1 MILSRED
8 DFRFPVND
16 KIIICDKKIKT
27 KKRRGYCCRYAA
39 LPSPL
44 AAIGHLAVFLLLYTH
59 VRCCRWVYCAN
70 LSHLHPCH
78 WVFSCVFVVVHPSQ
92 ILLLGL
98 FDDLSRLH
106 PCHWVFCYVLLL
118 YTHVRCWQ
126 WVYCDNLSHLYPHH
140 WAYCCILVF
149 IYPYRSLSQE
159 LAGKFCS

>member
-27 KKRRGYCCRYAA
+27 KTRRGYCCRYAA

-59 VRCCRWVYCAN
+59 VRCCRWVYCDN

-78 WVFSCVFVVVHPSQ
+78 WVFC
-92 ILLLGL
+92 
-98 FDDLSRLH
+98 
-106 PCHWVFCYVLLL
+106 CVLLL
-118 YTHVRCWQ
+118 YTHVRCCR
-126 WVYCDNLSHLYPHH
+126 WVYCANLSRLHPCH
-140 WAYCCILVF
+140 WAYLLRFVVVHPC
-149 IYPYRSLSQE
+149 QM
-159 LAGKFCS
+159 LAMGLLR